1 MESHIT
7 MSIVNNCKTLPM
19 CMVNDVLYI
28 IPTIMS
34 NGMIYKNTCY
44 SITEQ
49 IVNTKK
55 VGFLFSNMNIAFNIH
70 FKEHTI
76 GQVLY
81 HYIPLIIY
89 TTKKYMFLLL
99 KLLKLSD
106 ILFFFHL
113 TWIFKDNIIK
123 SLCIVYISYIR
134 WIKIDDIDINTNNNT
149 WIFKFHA

>member
-1 MESHIT
+1 

-70 FKEHTI
+70 FKQHTI

-89 TTKKYMFLLL
+89 TTKNICFYIELLIE
-99 KLLKLSD
+99 LKLSD
-106 ILFFFHL
+106 ILFFSHL
-113 TWIFKDNIIK
+113 TCIFKDNIIK
-123 SLCIVYISYIR
+123 SLCIVYIS
-134 WIKIDDIDINTNNNT
+134 
-149 WIFKFHA
+149 

>member
-1 MESHIT
+1 MVNDVLVLNTYIVNVIPLLESHIT

-44 SITEQ
+44 STTEQ

-70 FKEHTI
+70 FKQHT
-76 GQVLY
+76 LDKSFTTTY
-81 HYIPLIIY
+81 H
-89 TTKKYMFLLL
+89 
-99 KLLKLSD
+99 
-106 ILFFFHL
+106 
-113 TWIFKDNIIK
+113 
-123 SLCIVYISYIR
+123 
-134 WIKIDDIDINTNNNT
+134 
-149 WIFKFHA
+149 

>member
-1 MESHIT
+1 

-70 FKEHTI
+70 FKQHTI

-89 TTKKYMFLLL
+89 TTKNICFYYYRIIDRIEIIGYFV
-99 KLLKLSD
+99 
-106 ILFFFHL
+106 FFPF
-113 TWIFKDNIIK
+113 DM
-123 SLCIVYISYIR
+123 YI
-134 WIKIDDIDINTNNNT
+134 
-149 WIFKFHA
+149 